1 MAGAAVATGVGVTA
15 VLGAVLIS
23 KEEKAR
29 AQHEAQLQAIDA
41 RTRKDKAYWISWHMR
56 RPGVSRHLDPLSRP
70 LRLLSLEQIM
80 NEVAPGAKPCEWFDL
95 IGGTSTGGLIAIMLG
110 RLRMSIP
117 DCIEAYRQLSKEVFD
132 VNTLNLAR
140 NIIDGHR
147 FSGDRLQRAV
157 EKVVAQ
163 YKGRTSTKMWD
174 NPENRSPRERVCRT
188 LVHNLLHFMATA
200 AGVVA
205 GVGATAVLG
214 AVLVSKEEK
223 RRAQHQAQLKAIDDR
238 TRKDK
243 AYWIAWHQRRPG
255 ISRHL
260 DPLSRPLRLLSLEQI
275 MNEVAPGAKPCE
287 WFDLIGGTST
297 GGLIAIMLGR
307 LRMSIRDCIEAY
319 RELSKEVFDINALNV
334 AINILDGHRFSGGR
348 LQSAVE
354 KVVDQYKGRTSTKMW
369 DNPENRSGRER
380 VCRTFVVAIPG
391 CDVHRPAK
399 LFRTY
404 NNRFQR
410 HSADHCQIWEAARA
424 TSCAPSFFP
433 EVQVDG
439 VYYSDGGLGYNN
451 PTKLMLQEAQSLW
464 GPDQKI
470 GCLLSLGTG
479 SVDSFMKRVNGPL
492 DLLGFVGIFK
502 RMALSCDGVHQ
513 EMRSN
518 QLLSP
523 FYYRFNPTMKENISL
538 DEWKKLEDLEEI
550 ANNYLYATRKKV
562 AAFASAM
569 VAYK

>member
-1 MAGAAVATGVGVTA
+1 MAPGPAGVIAAGVGVTA
-15 VLGAVLIS
+15 LGAVL
-23 KEEKAR
+23 
-29 AQHEAQLQAIDA
+29 
-41 RTRKDKAYWISWHMR
+41 M
-56 RPGVSRHLDPLSRP
+56 
-70 LRLLSLEQIM
+70 
-80 NEVAPGAKPCEWFDL
+80 
-95 IGGTSTGGLIAIMLG
+95 
-110 RLRMSIP
+110 
-117 DCIEAYRQLSKEVFD
+117 
-132 VNTLNLAR
+132 
-140 NIIDGHR
+140 
-147 FSGDRLQRAV
+147 
-157 EKVVAQ
+157 
-163 YKGRTSTKMWD
+163 
-174 NPENRSPRERVCRT
+174 
-188 LVHNLLHFMATA
+188 
-200 AGVVA
+200 
-205 GVGATAVLG
+205 
-214 AVLVSKEEK
+214 SKEEK
-223 RRAQHQAQLKAIDDR
+223 RRAQTQAQLEAIDAR
-238 TRKDK
+238 TRRDK
-243 AYWIAWHQRRPG
+243 AYWIEWHMRRPG
-255 ISRHL
+255 VPRHV
-260 DPLSRPLRLLSLEQI
+260 DPLRRPLRLLSLDGGGVRGIISLIILEQI

-307 LRMSIRDCIEAY
+307 LRMSIRDCIDAY
-319 RELSKEVFDINALNV
+319 RELSKEVFDIGALDV
-334 AINILDGHRFSGGR
+334 AVNILDGHRFSGGR

-354 KVVDQYKGRTSTKMW
+354 KVVQQYKGTTSTKMW
-369 DNPENRSGRER
+369 DNPERRSERER

-433 EVQVDG
+433 EIQVDG

-479 SVDSFMKRVNGPL
+479 SVDSFMKRINGPL
-492 DLLGFVGIFK
+492 DLLGFLGVFK

-518 QLLSP
+518 QLVSP

-550 ANNYLYATRKKV
+550 AANYLNATSQKV
-562 AAFASAM
+562 AAFARAM
-569 VAYK
+569 LVRQNSK